1 MRVIDMLDLRWHKGE
16 PTWEIIDEL
25 LEMIDAAPSE
35 DEVEARVE
43 EAHADGYD
51 DGRSAGYDE
60 GRSAGYDE
68 GYMEGEW
75 AADDRRTD

>member
-1 MRVIDMLDLRWHKGE
+1 MRDTDLIPIRLHKGE

-25 LEMIDAAPSE
+25 LEHVDAAPSE
-35 DEVEARVE
+35 DEIEARVE
-43 EAHADGYD
+43 EAYADGYD

-60 GRSAGYDE
+60 GFR
-68 GYMEGEW
+68 EGEW